1 MSLRRACDLAMAFMA
16 LAACQIAGSLISHY
30 LHLPIPGTVIGLLM
44 LLVALSLLRRVPS
57 ALREV
62 ADHLLKH
69 LNLFYIPAAIGI
81 MAHVVLVRQD
91 ILPILAALF
100 GSTFLSLIIGVLVFQ
115 WVRGNAAPEGDG
127 L

>member
-1 MSLRRACDLAMAFMA
+1 MSLCRARDLAIAFAA
-16 LAACQIAGSLISHY
+16 LAACQIAGGLISQ
-30 LHLPIPGTVIGLLM
+30 HLRLPVPGTVIGLLIM
-44 LLVALSLLRRVPS
+44 LAALSLLRRVPS

-62 ADHLLKH
+62 ADFLLKH

-81 MAHVVLVRQD
+81 MAHVALVRQD

-115 WVRGNAAPEGDG
+115 WVRGKAASDGDS